1 MSFLTEDSLP
11 EPQRQNLQRYLDS
24 TLAQIVTAVAEA
36 RNLEAGAVRDLVDSA
51 PYGGQQA
58 VQLGLLDRL
67 GYWDEVE
74 AAVNLAAGTRLDDWL
89 PLDAYQRS
97 VPAPDEEAP
106 VIALV
111 QGEGP
116 IVLAESENDPLFGRV
131 AMAALDVAEALSA
144 AIDDPAVAA
153 IVFRIDSP
161 GGTYAGS
168 DTLCRAVQRASDLG
182 NKEIVSIVRPKSA
195 RHAGRAGGGE
205 HSYTT

>member
-36 RNLEAGAVRDLVDSA
+36 RNLEAGAVRDLVDGA

-74 AAVNLAAGTRLDDWL
+74 AAVNVAAGTRLDDWL

-97 VPAPDEEAP
+97 VPARSEEHT
-106 VIALV
+106 
-111 QGEGP
+111 
-116 IVLAESENDPLFGRV
+116 SELQSLMRNSD
-131 AMAALDVAEALSA
+131 
-144 AIDDPAVAA
+144 AV
-153 IVFRIDSP
+153 FC
-161 GGTYAGS
+161 
-168 DTLCRAVQRASDLG
+168 LKKN
-182 NKEIVSIVRPKSA
+182 NKKT
-195 RHAGRAGGGE
+195 HN
-205 HSYTT
+205 HS